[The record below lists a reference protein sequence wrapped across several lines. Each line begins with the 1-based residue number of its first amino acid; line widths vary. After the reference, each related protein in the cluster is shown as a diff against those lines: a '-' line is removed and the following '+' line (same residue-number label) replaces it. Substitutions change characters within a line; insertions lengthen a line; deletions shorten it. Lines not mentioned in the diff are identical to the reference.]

1 MNEIEMA
8 VVKEKVDELEHMIK
22 GNASPG
28 IYRTVIET
36 GQKVD
41 GLTTKMRRF
50 EGLLWT
56 VAASII
62 IAAIIGGIRISG
74 P

>member
-1 MNEIEMA
+1 MNETEMA
-8 VVKEKVDELEHMIK
+8 IVKEKVDELEHMIK
-22 GNASPG
+22 GNGSPG

-41 GLTTKMRRF
+41 SLGSKMKRF

-62 IAAIIGGIRISG
+62 IAAIIGGVRMRG
-74 P
+74 V